1 VTRVADE
8 ETLNAPLLA
17 AVVSVAPAV
26 TLALVLAELVPCTLA
41 ELVLLA
47 SLVVDEPL
55 VAVLDVVA
63 DVVPVVVVEVTS
75 VSSAKVG

>member
-1 VTRVADE
+1 M
-8 ETLNAPLLA
+8 
-17 AVVSVAPAV
+17 
-26 TLALVLAELVPCTLA
+26 TLALVLAELVLCTLV

-47 SLVVDEPL
+47 SLVDEPP
-55 VAVLDVVA
+55 VAVLDVVG